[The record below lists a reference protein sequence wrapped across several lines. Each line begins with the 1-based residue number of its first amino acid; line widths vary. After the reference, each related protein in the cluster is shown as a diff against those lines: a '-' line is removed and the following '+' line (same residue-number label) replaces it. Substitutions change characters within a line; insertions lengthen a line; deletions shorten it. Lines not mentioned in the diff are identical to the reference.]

1 MPFVEPAI
9 ALSSPFSVVAG
20 SQRTG
25 KGDMDM
31 LTLLAIALIAYVLI
45 YAAIV
50 VARDLR

>member
-1 MPFVEPAI
+1 MPFVEPVM

-20 SQRTG
+20 SQQPG

-31 LTLLAIALIAYVLI
+31 LTLIAIALIAYVVI
-45 YAAIV
+45 YAAIA